1 MLETFLFFFTVALPK
16 ILLSIL
22 IGVGLLLF
30 SMDVF
35 IVTCPERALDL
46 IVVFI
51 DLIVFVST
59 FGACSSLEELNER
72 EKKEG
77 RDEIDPLDML

>member
-1 MLETFLFFFTVALPK
+1 MLNTFLFFFTVALPK
-16 ILLSIL
+16 VLLSIL

-35 IVTCPERALDL
+35 IVTCPERAIDL
-46 IVVFI
+46 IFVFI
-51 DLIVFVST
+51 DLLVFLST
-59 FGACSSLEELNER
+59 FGQCSSLEELNAR

-77 RDEIDPLDML
+77 REEIDPFDFL